1 MRIGRELSV
10 NLIYFLFIAVI
21 FAPEALP
28 GREIESPPF
37 FVLPDN
43 DSVYIMLGKVPR
55 GTEGFNV
62 YRKQSGELDFE
73 KINDEVIKPARDPIL
88 FRSMISDEYEWVKKA
103 TRGENELQVLRRI
116 IRDPGTKV
124 ALSYASTKVAQAL
137 GMLFIDRE
145 VRSGATYTYR
155 VSFVNFEGKEFQ
167 TAEKQ
172 CTVRSARI
180 PDPPFEVKA
189 EPGDGN
195 VKIVWKYKP
204 LEPGFD
210 YLVVGFNIYRKSQD
224 QAEFRKINP
233 VVLMW
238 QEDKTDRID
247 LEVTN
252 GVRYTYY
259 VTAVDLMGKESKPS
273 NYAEATPVDRTPPRI
288 PEGVVAIAA
297 KDRIIVGWRMN
308 LELDLSHYNVF
319 RGRSLEDEFKKI
331 NPAPVPADLPY
342 FEDTDV
348 KPGKPFF
355 YRIQAVDKNGNESKL
370 ASAVSAVIED
380 KVPPKPPSDLSA
392 KVVVHMVDLSW
403 KHPGEDDLRGFYIY
417 RGPTKDDWIR
427 INKDPV
433 SGFSFKDKGYRDTG
447 LRPGERYFF
456 GVSAVDSVYNES
468 ERVWIEVAIPDDEP
482 PEPPLSLGAIATE
495 DGKVE
500 VFWQGSHSWDV
511 VGYRIYK
518 GEEGKQ
524 AGLLVEA
531 DSLARRYLDD
541 HVKKG
546 IKHFYYATAFD
557 WAGNESKPTERF
569 YVVPVDLDP
578 PPTPT
583 GIKAIYRGK
592 QGVEISWE
600 ASTIDDIAGYRVL
613 RSDSPSGIFEAINP
627 EIMKETRFLD
637 EKGSLHNYYKVLS
650 IDTSGNVS
658 KTSEP
663 VKAEAHQ

>member
-1 MRIGRELSV
+1 MRIDKRLSQRVVCLFFVAASFLPAIVIAREV
-10 NLIYFLFIAVI
+10 
-21 FAPEALP
+21 
-28 GREIESPPF
+28 ESPPF
-37 FVLPDN
+37 FALPDA
-43 DSVYIMLGKVPR
+43 DSVYIMLGKIPK
-55 GTEGFNV
+55 GTEGFNI
-62 YRKQSGELDFE
+62 YRKQAGEQDF
-73 KINDEVIKPARDPIL
+73 KKLNDEVIKPVRDPIL
-88 FRSMISDEYEWVKKA
+88 FRSMIGDEYEWVKKA

-116 IRDPGTKV
+116 LRDPGTRV
-124 ALSYASTKVAQAL
+124 AVSYASTKVAQAL

-155 VSFVNFEGKEFQ
+155 VSFINFEGKEFQ
-167 TAEKQ
+167 SADKQ
-172 CTVRSARI
+172 CTVRAARI
-180 PDPPFEVKA
+180 PEPPFEVKA

-224 QAEFRKINP
+224 QAEFTKINP
-233 VVLMW
+233 VLFMW

-259 VTAVDLMGKESKPS
+259 VTAVDLIGKESKPS

-288 PEGVVAIAA
+288 PEGLVAIAA

-331 NPAPVPADLPY
+331 NPTPIPADLPY
-342 FEDTDV
+342 FEDTNV

-355 YRIQAVDKNGNESKL
+355 YKIQAVDKNGNESKL

-380 KVPPKPPSDLSA
+380 RMPPKPPTDLNA
-392 KVVVHMVDLSW
+392 KVIAHMVDLSW
-403 KHPGEDDLRGFYIY
+403 KHAGEDDLRGFYIY
-417 RGPTKDDWIR
+417 RGHTKDDWLR

-433 SGFSFKDKGYRDTG
+433 SASSFKDKGYRDAG

-468 ERVWIEVAIPDDEP
+468 EKVWVEVAIPDDEP
-482 PEPPLSLGAIATE
+482 PEPPLSLHAIATE
-495 DGKVE
+495 DGKVQ
-500 VFWQGSHSWDV
+500 VLWQGSHSWDV
-511 VGYRIYK
+511 VGYKIYK

-524 AGLLVEA
+524 PGLLAEA

-541 HVKKG
+541 KVKKG
-546 IKHFYYATAFD
+546 IKYFYYATAFD
-557 WAGNESKPTERF
+557 RAGNESKPTEKF
-569 YVVPVDLDP
+569 YVTPVDLDP

-592 QGVEISWE
+592 QGVEITWE
-600 ASTIDDIAGYRVL
+600 GLAIDDIAGYRVL
-613 RSDSPSGIFEAINP
+613 RSDSPSGIFETISP
-627 EIMKETRFLD
+627 EILKETRFLD
-637 EKGSLHNYYKVLS
+637 DKGSLFNYYKVLS

-658 KTSEP
+658 KASEP
-663 VKAEAHQ
+663 VRAEAHQ